1 MPNEWENSPKVGGL
15 VKPLPRAWD
24 PSVSWLAHSRLTSTL
39 ANQSHSCMD
48 AVWCTVIHLPGWVLL
63 EMCAPRLHSLRLS
76 RLPPSSN
83 THHTQTHF
91 SPFSSTAL
99 WLSLSDFSQP
109 LDLSHWLCSFMGFIS
124 LCLSKTSRLLELS
137 LVVAAHSLCVRLLSP
152 LPWFILSLV
161 PTFLP
166 PY

>member
-1 MPNEWENSPKVGGL
+1 
-15 VKPLPRAWD
+15 
-24 PSVSWLAHSRLTSTL
+24 
-39 ANQSHSCMD
+39 MD

-161 PTFLP
+161 SPSLLSSSPQEAGYFFFFFGGFSTWTKLEVLT
-166 PY
+166 

>member
-1 MPNEWENSPKVGGL
+1 
-15 VKPLPRAWD
+15 
-24 PSVSWLAHSRLTSTL
+24 
-39 ANQSHSCMD
+39 MD

-99 WLSLSDFSQP
+99 WLSLSDFSPP
-109 LDLSHWLCSFMGFIS
+109 LDLS
-124 LCLSKTSRLLELS
+124 LLYGVYQSLS
-137 LVVAAHSLCVRLLSP
+137 LQDKSSSRTLTCSSCTQSVRSATLSPPLIHSQSCPYLSPSLLSSSP
-152 LPWFILSLV
+152 QEAGYFFFFFGGFSTWTKLEVL
-161 PTFLP
+161 T
-166 PY
+166 